1 MHIVIW
7 LPALEPTSRSIS
19 SLSSIAAPEPGC
31 GENQRDKTGDEA
43 NTAMTCGVAGLE
55 PEGRPHAKQNNGSDS
70 TSSEGSDAIP
80 IAICGIGMRLPGG
93 LHTPS
98 ALYDFLA
105 AGRDARA
112 PPERERFAS
121 KSHSFRDVDG
131 KSQQL
136 PTHEGYWLSN
146 KDVTAYDPS
155 LFPMS
160 QKEAVKMDPVQHL
173 LLQVSW
179 EALENAAEKDWGGKN
194 IGCYVGSFGDDW
206 REMHSK
212 DDLDEGPY
220 RLTGY
225 MPFAQSNR
233 VSYALNLHGPRCVP

>member
-1 MHIVIW
+1 
-7 LPALEPTSRSIS
+7 
-19 SLSSIAAPEPGC
+19 
-31 GENQRDKTGDEA
+31 
-43 NTAMTCGVAGLE
+43 
-55 PEGRPHAKQNNGSDS
+55 
-70 TSSEGSDAIP
+70 
-80 IAICGIGMRLPGG
+80 MRLPGG
-93 LHTPS
+93 LDTPS

-112 PPERERFAS
+112 PPERERFDS

-131 KSQQL
+131 KSQTL
-136 PTHEGYWLSN
+136 PAHEGYWLSN

-160 QKEAVKMDPVQHL
+160 QKEAVKMDPAQHL

-179 EALENAAEKDWGGKN
+179 EALESAAEKDWEGKN

-212 DDLDEGPY
+212 DDLDDGPY

-225 MPFAQSNR
+225 MPFAQANR
-233 VSYALNLHGPRCVP
+233 VSYALNLHGPRCVM

>member
-1 MHIVIW
+1 M
-7 LPALEPTSRSIS
+7 
-19 SLSSIAAPEPGC
+19 G
-31 GENQRDKTGDEA
+31 NEA
-43 NTAMTCGVAGLE
+43 DTASACTAVEHE
-55 PEGRPHAKQNNGSDS
+55 PEGHPHAK
-70 TSSEGSDAIP
+70 SDAGSNSTNPEASNSIP

-93 LHTPS
+93 LDNPS

-131 KSQQL
+131 KLQPL
-136 PTHEGYWLSN
+136 PMHEGYWLSH
-146 KDVTAYDPS
+146 KDVAAYDPS
-155 LFPMS
+155 LFMMS
-160 QKEAVKMDPVQHL
+160 QKEAMKMDPVQHL

-179 EALENAAEKDWGGKN
+179 EALESAAEKDWEGKN

-212 DDLDEGPY
+212 DDLDEGAY

-225 MPFAQSNR
+225 MPFAQANR
-233 VSYALNLHGPRCVP
+233 VSYALNLHGPRCVT

>member
-1 MHIVIW
+1 MAYTNV
-7 LPALEPTSRSIS
+7 
-19 SLSSIAAPEPGC
+19 
-31 GENQRDKTGDEA
+31 
-43 NTAMTCGVAGLE
+43 GLE
-55 PEGRPHAKQNNGSDS
+55 PEGRLHGKNNAVSDS
-70 TSSEGSDAIP
+70 ADSGVSNSIP
-80 IAICGIGMRLPGG
+80 IAICGIGTRLPGG
-93 LHTPS
+93 LDTPS

-121 KSHSFRDVDG
+121 KSHSFRNIDG
-131 KSQQL
+131 KNQQL
-136 PTHEGYWLSN
+136 PTDEGYWLKN

-160 QKEAVKMDPVQHL
+160 QKEAAKMDPVQHL

-179 EALENAAEKDWGGKN
+179 EALESAAEKDWEGQN
-194 IGCYVGSFGDDW
+194 IGCYVGTFGDDW

-220 RLTGY
+220 RLIGY
-225 MPFAQSNR
+225 MPFAQANR
-233 VSYALNLHGPRCVP
+233 VSYALNLHGPRYVP